1 MVISDNLNQ
10 IREKIAK
17 SAQKTGR
24 KVDEI
29 TLVAV
34 TKTVEIDKIEELI
47 GLGVKNIGENR
58 IQSATTKFE
67 ALSSA
72 SKTDCLPL
80 NTSWHMIG
88 HLQSNKAKKA
98 VELFDFIQS
107 VDSPNLAKEIN
118 KQAQKLKKNI
128 KCLIEIKVSEEPSKF
143 GIFEDNIKALLD
155 IIPELKNVVFCG
167 IMTMA
172 PFFEDPEKARPYFNK
187 AKRTMDDIK
196 HLLNEPY
203 SKTPILS
210 MGMSNDFEAAI
221 EEGSNMVRIGTALY
235 K

>member
-1 MVISDNLNQ
+1 VISENLNQ

-17 SAQKTGR
+17 SAKKSCR
-24 KVDEI
+24 KADEI

-34 TKTVEIDKIEELI
+34 TKTVEIDKIEEVT

-58 IQSATTKFE
+58 IQAATAKFE
-67 ALSSA
+67 AFSSA
-72 SKTDCLPL
+72 SKTDFLPPA
-80 NTSWHMIG
+80 TTWHMIG

-107 VDSPNLAKEIN
+107 VDSLELAKEID
-118 KQAQKLKKNI
+118 KQAQKLNKNI
-128 KCLIEIKVSEEPSKF
+128 KCLIEIKVSEETSKF
-143 GIFEDNIKALLD
+143 GLIEDNLKVLLENIPRLNN
-155 IIPELKNVVFCG
+155 IIFCG

-172 PFFEDPEKARPYFNK
+172 PFFENQEQARPYFNK
-187 AKRTMDDIK
+187 AKRTLDDVK
-196 HLLNEPY
+196 NLLTEPY
-203 SKTPILS
+203 SKAPILS

-221 EEGSNMVRIGTALY
+221 EEGSNMVRIGTAIF